1 MGKRDKGVGW
11 EGWENGMREIREW
24 SERIQIGVREWGEV
38 RDKVREWEIGV
49 R

>member
-1 MGKRDKGVGW
+1 
-11 EGWENGMREIREW
+11 MREIREW

-38 RDKVREWEIGV
+38 RGWEIGV